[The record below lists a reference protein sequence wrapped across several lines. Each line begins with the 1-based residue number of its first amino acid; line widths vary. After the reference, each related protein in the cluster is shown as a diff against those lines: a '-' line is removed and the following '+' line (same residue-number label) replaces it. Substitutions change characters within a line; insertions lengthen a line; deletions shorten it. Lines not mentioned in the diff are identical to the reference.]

1 MARRQKTFKIPA
13 ARKPRLRVVRS
24 GLHEEAAVRLR
35 SLIVRGDL
43 PPGETLVEAD
53 LCAALG
59 VSRTPLREAL
69 KLLAAQGLVENAL
82 DHGGRD
88 NVTVVVTMAIDPAH
102 DEMTAIN
109 PALDS

>member
-1 MARRQKTFKIPA
+1 MWTKLRPGLRAFLQRAAVNFELHICTMGDRDYAQQIA
-13 ARKPRLRVVRS
+13 ARL
-24 GLHEEAAVRLR
+24 AAHDCR
-35 SLIVRGDL
+35 
-43 PPGETLVEAD
+43 
-53 LCAALG
+53 
-59 VSRTPLREAL
+59 
-69 KLLAAQGLVENAL
+69 LAAQGLVENAL